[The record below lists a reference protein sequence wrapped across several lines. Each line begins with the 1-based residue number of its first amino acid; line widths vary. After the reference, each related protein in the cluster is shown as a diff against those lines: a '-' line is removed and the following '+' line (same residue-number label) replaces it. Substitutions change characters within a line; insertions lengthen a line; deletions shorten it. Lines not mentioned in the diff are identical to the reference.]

1 MNCIII
7 PDKEMNDYITRY
19 GKNLTFVW
27 CEQYTTLV
35 DFVNGK
41 RYPERDVYDAIVPHF
56 INIYGDDEAKKIVG
70 DAVLHNILAEVTQ
83 IYHDTSRKVYI
94 ITYQTSPKQSV

>member
-7 PDKEMNDYITRY
+7 PDKEMNSYIT
-19 GKNLTFVW
+19 KLNPNFVFVW

-41 RYPERDVYDAIVPHF
+41 RVSERDVYDAIVPHF
-56 INIYGDDEAKKIVG
+56 ILAYGDEEAKQIVSK
-70 DAVLHNILAEVTQ
+70 AILYDNLTEVTQ

-94 ITYQTSPKQSV
+94 ITY

>member
-1 MNCIII
+1 MHCMII
-7 PDKEMNDYITRY
+7 PDKEMNDYITGY
-19 GKNLTFVW
+19 GKNVTFVW

-41 RYPERDVYDAIVPHF
+41 RYPECDVYDAIVPHF
-56 INIYGDDEAKKIVG
+56 IAKYGDDEAKQIVG
-70 DAVLHNILAEVTQ
+70 NAIIHNNLVGATQ

-94 ITYQTSPKQSV
+94 ITY

>member
-1 MNCIII
+1 MNCMII

-19 GKNLTFVW
+19 GKNLTFVL

-41 RYPERDVYDAIVPHF
+41 CYPECDVYDAIVPHF
-56 INIYGDDEAKKIVG
+56 IAEYGDDEAKQIVG
-70 DAVLHNILAEVTQ
+70 HAIAHNNLVGATQ

-94 ITYQTSPKQSV
+94 ITY

>member
-7 PDKEMNDYITRY
+7 PDKEMNDYIT
-19 GKNLTFVW
+19 KLNPNLTFVW
-27 CEQYTTLV
+27 CEKYTTLV

-56 INIYGDDEAKKIVG
+56 SRLYGDDETKKIIG
-70 DAVLHNILAEVTQ
+70 NAVLHDNLTEATQ

-94 ITYQTSPKQSV
+94 ITY

>member
-1 MNCIII
+1 MHCIII
-7 PDKEMNDYITRY
+7 PDKEMNAYIS
-19 GKNLTFVW
+19 KLNPNFTFVW
-27 CEQYTTLV
+27 CEQYTTIV

-56 INIYGDDEAKKIVG
+56 IVAYGDEEAKQIISK
-70 DAVLHNILAEVTQ
+70 AILYDNLTEATQ

-94 ITYQTSPKQSV
+94 ITY

>member
-1 MNCIII
+1 MHCIII
-7 PDKEMNDYITRY
+7 PDKEMNAYIT
-19 GKNLTFVW
+19 KLNPNFTFVW

-56 INIYGDDEAKKIVG
+56 IRIYGDDEAKKTVG
-70 DAVLHNILAEVTQ
+70 NAILHDNLVGATQ

-94 ITYQTSPKQSV
+94 ITY

>member
-1 MNCIII
+1 MHCMII

-19 GKNLTFVW
+19 GGKDITFVW

-41 RYPERDVYDAIVPHF
+41 RYPEHDVYDAIVPHF
-56 INIYGDDEAKKIVG
+56 SRLHGDDETKKIIG
-70 DAVLHNILAEVTQ
+70 NAILHDNLTEATQ
-83 IYHDTSRKVYI
+83 IYHDASRKVYI
-94 ITYQTSPKQSV
+94 ITY

>member
-1 MNCIII
+1 MNCMII

-19 GKNLTFVW
+19 GKNVTFVW

-35 DFVNGK
+35 DFVSGK

-56 INIYGDDEAKKIVG
+56 IAKYGDDEAKQIIG
-70 DAVLHNILAEVTQ
+70 NAILHDNLTEATQ

-94 ITYQTSPKQSV
+94 ITY

>member
-7 PDKEMNDYITRY
+7 PDKEMNSYIT
-19 GKNLTFVW
+19 KLNPNFVFVW

-35 DFVNGK
+35 DFVNG
-41 RYPERDVYDAIVPHF
+41 ERVPVCDTYDAIVPHF
-56 INIYGDDEAKKIVG
+56 IAAYGDEEAKQIVSK
-70 DAVLHNILAEVTQ
+70 AILYDNLTKATQ

-94 ITYQTSPKQSV
+94 ITY

>member
-7 PDKEMNDYITRY
+7 PDEEMNSYIT
-19 GKNLTFVW
+19 KLNPNFVFVW

-41 RYPERDVYDAIVPHF
+41 RVPVRDTYDAIVPHF
-56 INIYGDDEAKKIVG
+56 ILAYGDDEAKKIVG
-70 DAVLHNILAEVTQ
+70 DAVLHNNLAEATQ

-94 ITYQTSPKQSV
+94 ITY

>member
-27 CEQYTTLV
+27 CEQYTTIV

-56 INIYGDDEAKKIVG
+56 IAAYGDEEAKKIVSK
-70 DAVLHNILAEVTQ
+70 AVLYDNLTEATQ

-94 ITYQTSPKQSV
+94 ITY